1 MAHARDFVYTT
12 GMALLFEQ
20 LFDPESSTYTYL
32 VADDEAKVAALIDPV
47 VEQVERDLA
56 RVAAHGLRLVNTIET
71 HVHADHVTGGA
82 ALTERTGSRPVV
94 HLHSP
99 VTCEAVRVAQG
110 DRFFVGALA
119 LDVLE
124 TPGHTPESLSFV
136 LATNEVTRVFTG
148 DALLIGTCG
157 RTDFQGGDPGALYDA
172 IHARL
177 FTLPDAT
184 RVFPAH
190 DYKGRTSST
199 IGEEK
204 RSNARIAGKTRDEFI
219 ALMNGLGLPPPKKL
233 DVALQANLSC
243 GRPPQA

>member
-1 MAHARDFVYTT
+1 MARGRDLGYTT

-56 RVAAHGLRLVNTIET
+56 RVAAHGLRLLSTIET

-94 HLHSP
+94 HRHSP
-99 VTCEAVRVAQG
+99 VTCEAVRLAEG
-110 DRFFVGALA
+110 DRFYVGALA
-119 LDVLE
+119 LEVLE

-136 LATNEVTRVFTG
+136 LGDRVFTG

-157 RTDFQGGDPGALYDA
+157 RTDFQGGDPGALFDS
-172 IHARL
+172 IHTRL
-177 FTLPDAT
+177 FTLPDDT

-204 RSNARIAGKTRDEFI
+204 RHNARIAGKSRDEFI

-233 DVALQANLSC
+233 EVALEANLAC